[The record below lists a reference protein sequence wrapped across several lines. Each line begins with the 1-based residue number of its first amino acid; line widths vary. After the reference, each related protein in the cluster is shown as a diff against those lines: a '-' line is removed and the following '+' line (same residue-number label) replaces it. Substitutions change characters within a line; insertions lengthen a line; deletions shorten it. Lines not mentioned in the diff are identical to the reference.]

1 MNFVGR
7 VHSIKFTTYP
17 TNGSFVSGSTIVQQ
31 CGVDTL
37 GGSEL
42 SFDEFISSASG
53 NTFCLVN
60 ANGLIDCNTNY
71 PRYSVVS
78 ANSTGLYN
86 IIISNA
92 RKTDGG
98 LFKCAISF
106 QTAPISII
114 VFGTFVIIQLN

>member
-1 MNFVGR
+1 M
-7 VHSIKFTTYP
+7 
-17 TNGSFVSGSTIVQQ
+17 SGSTIVQQ

-42 SFDEFISSASG
+42 SFDEFITTQSG

-60 ANGLIDCNTNY
+60 VNGLIVCDTNNY

-98 LFKCAISF
+98 LFKCAIGF